1 MTRHFL
7 LTQRLALLLLAAA
20 FAAHAEPHWDIQFE
34 YKQDGA
40 VLTINDFAMLPSAAG
55 VAQRGIACGYAT
67 DHRNKQRP
75 LVLLTIDGGA
85 HWTETAVHET
95 GLSLFFLD
103 DTTGWMVTATGV
115 WQTSEAGRN
124 WTRKGKAPAGLTRVW
139 FLDRRR
145 GYGIGSERRIFETI
159 DGGDSWILLP
169 NVKEVESEQR
179 TTTFGE
185 IAFTGKAGI
194 IAGWSMPARPPA
206 ATGSEAGAGPSETAP
221 QIPTYSVM
229 LQTVD
234 AGQTWKKSDA
244 SLFGQITRISMAPQG
259 TALGLIE
266 FRDRFDY
273 PSEVYSID
281 LHTGTSERSFRAT
294 DRAITDV
301 RLFRGLSTGVIAGYE
316 TTGPGD
322 AAGGTVNVGRGLVP
336 GKLKVLISEDLKQ
349 WEEMTVDAH
358 AVAHRA
364 ILSGPDPD
372 HLWIAT
378 DTGMI
383 LRLVLD

>member
-1 MTRHFL
+1 MTRRFILFL
-7 LTQRLALLLLAAA
+7 FAATLAAQA
-20 FAAHAEPHWDIQFE
+20 DPHWDVQFE
-34 YKQDGA
+34 YKQDDA
-40 VLTINDFAMLPSAAG
+40 VLTINDFAMLPSANG

-124 WTRKGKAPAGLTRVW
+124 WTRKVKAPGGLTRVW

-169 NVKEVESEQR
+169 GVKEVESDQR

-194 IAGWSMPARPPA
+194 IAGWSTPVRSTPPVTA
-206 ATGSEAGAGPSETAP
+206 ATGSGGTKSEPPRQTPA
-221 QIPTYSVM
+221 YSVM

-281 LHTGTSERSFRAT
+281 LHTGKSERAFRAM

-316 TTGPGD
+316 TPGPADRTGG
-322 AAGGTVNVGRGLVP
+322 AGSLSRVLVP
-336 GKLKVLISEDLKQ
+336 GKLKVLISEDLAH
-349 WEEMTVDAH
+349 WDEMTVDAH
-358 AVAHRA
+358 AVARRA
-364 ILSGPDPD
+364 MISGPDPD

-383 LRLVLD
+383 LRLVLE